1 MYLNAVKIN
10 EFKGLRELKVSGCGQ
25 INALVGK
32 NNSGKSSIL
41 HAIDFA
47 GLALSVNNWNHF
59 QPKLEIKDLINDAGR
74 FSIELEYPSGDKVTV
89 SSNPNHAPIKEP
101 NPTEGQIFKSILV
114 WPDVSAGMKQR
125 RHKTP
130 KQIHQQVE
138 NRNFGEVDSLEIL
151 YAIKF
156 YGERYEKGLSPEDYH
171 ALLDEIKRYFPDIEK
186 VESDRTE
193 EDIATLKY
201 QEYNKTLDI
210 LYSGSGLKH
219 FVDIL
224 VKTTISGAQVVLL
237 DEPEMGLHP
246 DLQRQFI
253 EYLHRLAENQ
263 NIQIFMATHSHV
275 LLNYADTI
283 TYYRVFNARG
293 ERQVLPVPSD
303 GIHELLG
310 DLGLRPSD
318 VFNQDLCLMVEGAT
332 EVVFF
337 EHILR
342 VLYREEFENIAVGIL
357 QYGGS
362 SADGIIKG
370 DIGVSNIAP
379 AQPYTFWIRDRD
391 APPTEPPSSA
401 STKFS
406 NALKR
411 NNLSCHILKKRE
423 IEFYFPKEVLEAAQN
438 RDPSKVA
445 SVMAILN
452 GSQEDKFRELA
463 SADGVCV
470 PSGKHLRALLRD
482 YLTEKSQL
490 DTEIREIIEGTL
502 LSWKDELLGSN
513 RSG

>member
-1 MYLNAVKIN
+1 
-10 EFKGLRELKVSGCGQ
+10 
-25 INALVGK
+25 
-32 NNSGKSSIL
+32 
-41 HAIDFA
+41 
-47 GLALSVNNWNHF
+47 
-59 QPKLEIKDLINDAGR
+59 
-74 FSIELEYPSGDKVTV
+74 
-89 SSNPNHAPIKEP
+89 
-101 NPTEGQIFKSILV
+101 
-114 WPDVSAGMKQR
+114 
-125 RHKTP
+125 
-130 KQIHQQVE
+130 
-138 NRNFGEVDSLEIL
+138 
-151 YAIKF
+151 
-156 YGERYEKGLSPEDYH
+156 
-171 ALLDEIKRYFPDIEK
+171 
-186 VESDRTE
+186 
-193 EDIATLKY
+193 
-201 QEYNKTLDI
+201 
-210 LYSGSGLKH
+210 
-219 FVDIL
+219 
-224 VKTTISGAQVVLL
+224 
-237 DEPEMGLHP
+237 
-246 DLQRQFI
+246 
-253 EYLHRLAENQ
+253 
-263 NIQIFMATHSHV
+263 
-275 LLNYADTI
+275 
-283 TYYRVFNARG
+283 
-293 ERQVLPVPSD
+293 
-303 GIHELLG
+303 
-310 DLGLRPSD
+310 
-318 VFNQDLCLMVEGAT
+318 
-332 EVVFF
+332 VVFF